1 MDLLWSALA
10 FENLEQKDPDVN
22 PLYVDPAPWQ
32 DPYQNY
38 GFADDLSGR
47 IIDDPEERF
56 QSFMDDALRGKG
68 FCLDERQLRED
79 ENIITEA
86 LNFKEVER

>member
-47 IIDDPEERF
+47 IIEDPEERC
-56 QSFMDDALRGKG
+56 GNG
-68 FCLDERQLRED
+68 FYLDERQLRED
-79 ENIITEA
+79 EDIITEA
-86 LNFKEVER
+86 LNFKEVKR